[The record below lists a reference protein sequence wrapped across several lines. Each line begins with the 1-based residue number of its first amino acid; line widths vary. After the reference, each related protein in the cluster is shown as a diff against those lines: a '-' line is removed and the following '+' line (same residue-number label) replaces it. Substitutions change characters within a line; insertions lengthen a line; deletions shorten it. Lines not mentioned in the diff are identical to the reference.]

1 MSATST
7 NTIPLESA
15 ESPAARDLFSVSG
28 KLYRLWAERRS
39 MALDNHRVL
48 VVASQLALV
57 VLSNY
62 LAFWLRFDGSIPAT
76 ELAVCL
82 QTIGL
87 LLAIRAAAFVPF
99 RLYAGLWQYT
109 GVPELCN
116 IVLAVASSTTVFYLA
131 VNALGKTDYSRSIV
145 FIDSMLLV
153 SFLSGIRLS
162 KRVSRRLR
170 RTKGHKRVLIFGA
183 GDAGEMIVRDM
194 HNRPGEYEP
203 LGLVDD
209 DAAKVG
215 QHIHGVPVLGGR
227 RDLGAIIARTQP
239 HELLVAM
246 PGADSETVRS
256 VVEILQPFKVPV
268 TTLPSVRDILDGR
281 VSVNQIRDL
290 TIEDLLPRAA
300 IDLSVEPVRQLITG
314 SRVLVTGAGG
324 SIGSELCRQIAA
336 LEPASLVLFERYENS
351 LYTITNDLL
360 DRFGPVAIRSV
371 IGDVTDAKRVNQ
383 VLEEYRPQVIFHAA
397 AHKHVPLM
405 EHNPCEAVKNNI
417 VGTATIARAAARWG
431 VERFIMISTDKAVN
445 PTSIMGATKRVGEL
459 ILQVMSTRS
468 ATRFATVRF
477 GNVLGS
483 NGSVIPRFLEQ
494 IRAGGPVT
502 VTHPEIRRYFM
513 LIPEAVQLV
522 LHAAALG
529 EPGTVYVLEMG
540 DQIKLVDMARNVIRL
555 AGFVPDEEI
564 PMTFVGLR
572 PGEKLFEELVGAG
585 ETAEPSPV
593 QKIMRIRDAS
603 RCDPQTLESQINR
616 LVGAAIHGD
625 RTGVVQQLRVMIPS
639 FEPPD
644 APATPAPVSGRN
656 RAQGPERTWRA
667 RSRRARRRTRR
678 SADSQRQT
686 PPADVGSL
694 A

>member
-1 MSATST
+1 MSSSD
-7 NTIPLESA
+7 TIPLQSA
-15 ESPAARDLFSVSG
+15 ESPASDLFSVPG
-28 KLYRLWAERRS
+28 RWYRLWAEGRLI
-39 MALDNHRVL
+39 ALDNHRAL
-48 VVASQLALV
+48 VVAAQLGLV
-57 VLSNY
+57 ILSNY
-62 LAFWLRFDGSIPAT
+62 LAFWLRFDGSIPPA
-76 ELAVCL
+76 ELALCL

-87 LLAIRAAAFVPF
+87 LVAIRAAAFVPF

-109 GVPELCN
+109 GVTELCN
-116 IVLAVASSTTVFYLA
+116 IVLAVASSTVVFYLI
-131 VNALGKTDYSRSIV
+131 VNGVGNAGYSRSIF
-145 FIDSMLLV
+145 FIDAMLLV

-162 KRVSRRLR
+162 KRIARRLG

-194 HNRPGEYEP
+194 QNRPGEYEP

-209 DAAKVG
+209 DPAKAG

-227 RDLGAIIARTQP
+227 SHLGEIIARTQP

-246 PGADSETVRS
+246 PGADPATVRA

-268 TTLPSVRDILDGR
+268 TTLPSVSDILDGR

-351 LYTITNDLL
+351 LYAITNDLL
-360 DRFGPVAIRSV
+360 DRFGPVAIKSV
-371 IGDVTDAKRVNQ
+371 IGDVTDAKRVDQ
-383 VLEEYRPQVIFHAA
+383 VLEQYRPQVIFHAA

-405 EHNPCEAVKNNI
+405 EHNPCEAVKNNV

-445 PTSIMGATKRVGEL
+445 PTSVMGATKRVGEL
-459 ILQVMSTRS
+459 ILQVLSARS

-502 VTHPEIRRYFM
+502 VTHADIRRYFM

-540 DQIKLVDMARNVIRL
+540 EQIKLVDMARNVIRL

-564 PMTFVGLR
+564 PITFVGLR

-585 ETAEPSPV
+585 ETAEPSSV
-593 QKIMRIRDAS
+593 QKIMRIREAS

-616 LVGAAIHGD
+616 LVGVAIHGD
-625 RTGVVQQLRVMIPS
+625 TSGVIRQLRTMIPS

-644 APATPAPVSGRN
+644 PPAAAVAFSEPGQTRRS
-656 RAQGPERTWRA
+656 ERTWRA
-667 RSRRARRRTRR
+667 RSRRARRRPRR
-678 SADSQRQT
+678 SSGAHGQT
-686 PPADVGSL
+686 PSSPAGDR

>member
-215 QHIHGVPVLGGR
+215 QHIHGVPVLSGR

-644 APATPAPVSGRN
+644 APAAPAPVPGRN
-656 RAQGPERTWRA
+656 RAQGSERTSRA

-678 SADSQRQT
+678 TADSPRQT
-686 PPADVGSL
+686 PPAEAGSL